1 LMAEE
6 DGGVLTKMW
15 VKEMG
20 SEIRVAQRASSWA
33 IGRGVGVGLPAARAA
48 RLDAS
53 ISSSCDAGL
62 PRRAVVSPSEPRAGS
77 TSVASVACRR
87 GWGMGMSRV
96 VVVIVVVNVVVGV
109 EVVQCRQGRAEGDA
123 LGWCRWDPGQ

>member
-1 LMAEE
+1 
-6 DGGVLTKMW
+6 MW

-33 IGRGVGVGLPAARAA
+33 IGRGVGIGLPAARAA

-62 PRRAVVSPSEPRAGS
+62 PRRAVVSPFEPRAES

-87 GWGMGMSRV
+87 GWGMGISRV
-96 VVVIVVVNVVVGV
+96 VAVIVVVDVVVGV
-109 EVVQCRQGRAEGDA
+109 GSSNVGSAELRATPWAGA
-123 LGWCRWDPGQ
+123 GGIPNGKSRCVFFAF